1 NLDVQ
6 KLGEEI
12 IAAGSVIGS
21 RSAQD
26 IIAQDLKEYVEGKIS
41 YSVSQIEVD
50 SPHDILARKKEFL
63 DELEANR
70 RAGKMIFAAL
80 LVTDITKLSSLL
92 FFACDK
98 KHESLFTFPKQEDGV
113 YYLNDVVSR
122 KKQLIPMLTEQIA
135 AINS

>member
-1 NLDVQ
+1 M
-6 KLGEEI
+6 
-12 IAAGSVIGS
+12 
-21 RSAQD
+21 
-26 IIAQDLKEYVEGKIS
+26 S
-41 YSVSQIEVD
+41 YAVSQIEVD

-63 DELEANR
+63 DELETNR

-98 KHESLFTFPKQEDGV
+98 KYESLFTFPKREDGV

-122 KKQLIPMLTEQIA
+122 KKQLVPMLTEQIA
-135 AINS
+135 LIDSHY